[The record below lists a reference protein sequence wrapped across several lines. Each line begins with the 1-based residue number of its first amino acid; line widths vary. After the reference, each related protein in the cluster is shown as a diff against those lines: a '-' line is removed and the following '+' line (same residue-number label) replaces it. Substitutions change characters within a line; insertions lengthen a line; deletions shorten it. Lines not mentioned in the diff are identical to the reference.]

1 MIIGNESTDDGEPR
15 WAPLIDVSSRSISAL
30 RPRGDTMLAQS
41 LDRLIKSLDDPNGV
55 ISAFGSFISDS

>member
-1 MIIGNESTDDGEPR
+1 VSSGAGEPG
-15 WAPLIDVSSRSISAL
+15 WAPLIDVSRTPL
-30 RPRGDTMLAQS
+30 RQLRRGDVTVFDRS